1 MREWHIAG
9 GRTLPIGER
18 TLVMG
23 ILNVTP
29 DSFSD
34 GGEFFSLDKA
44 LAHAEQMIAEGADI
58 IDVGGESTR
67 PGDAAVVSAEE
78 EIGRVLPIIE
88 ELAKRFD
95 VPISIDTT
103 KASVAR
109 AALDAGAAI
118 VNDISALRF
127 EPKIADV
134 VGESGA
140 GLVLMHSR
148 GTPGAL
154 HNLPP
159 VDNIIE
165 EVTNCLRTSIQVA
178 EQRGVKRE
186 SIVIDPGIGFGK
198 SQEQNI
204 ELITK
209 LDQLITALPDFP
221 LLIGTSRK
229 SFIGRLLADADGT
242 PAQVEERLHGS
253 LATMTAAILKGAH
266 IVRVHDVKAAAEAAR
281 VTDAINM
288 TEPRAKEDDGKKA
301 PLRAPAQGQSS
312 NTKRIRVASS
322 SVVSLGYDAEKQIL
336 EIEFVGGSVYQYFDV
351 PASIYKA
358 LMNAGSK
365 GTFVNTRVKGHYDF
379 SQL

>member
-1 MREWHIAG
+1 MLFGYHRFMREWNIAG
-9 GRTLPIGER
+9 GRTLPIGQR

-44 LAHAEQMIAEGADI
+44 LAHAEQMIAEGADL

-67 PGDAAVVSAEE
+67 PGGAAIVSAGEE
-78 EIGRVLPIIE
+78 LQRVLPVITQ
-88 ELAKRFD
+88 LAKRFD

-127 EPKIADV
+127 EPEIANEV
-134 VGESGA
+134 AKSGA

-154 HNLPP
+154 HGLPP
-159 VDNIIE
+159 VADIIE
-165 EVTNCLRTSIQVA
+165 EVTSSLRNSIEIA

-204 ELITK
+204 ELIAK
-209 LDQLITALPDFP
+209 LDQLVAAFPDFP
-221 LLIGTSRK
+221 LLVGTSRK
-229 SFIGRLLADADGT
+229 SFLGRILADENGNPAPADQRFH
-242 PAQVEERLHGS
+242 AS
-253 LATMTAAILKGAH
+253 LASMTAAILKGAN
-266 IVRVHDVKAAAEAAR
+266 IVRLHDVRAALETIKTA
-281 VTDAINM
+281 DAI
-288 TEPRAKEDDGKKA
+288 KIGF
-301 PLRAPAQGQSS
+301 G
-312 NTKRIRVASS
+312 
-322 SVVSLGYDAEKQIL
+322 LG
-336 EIEFVGGSVYQYFDV
+336 
-351 PASIYKA
+351 
-358 LMNAGSK
+358 N
-365 GTFVNTRVKGHYDF
+365 
-379 SQL
+379 

>member
-1 MREWHIAG
+1 MIRNWHIAN

-34 GGEFFSLDKA
+34 GGEFFSLYKA
-44 LAHAEQMIAEGADI
+44 IAHAEQMIAEGADI

-67 PGDAAVVSAEE
+67 PGGAAIVSAAEE
-78 EIGRVLPIIE
+78 QSRVLPIIR
-88 ELAKRFD
+88 ELVKRST

-127 EPKIADV
+127 DPQLADEV
-134 VGESGA
+134 AKSGA

-154 HNLPP
+154 HGLPP
-159 VDNIIE
+159 VADIVE
-165 EVTNCLRTSIQVA
+165 EVISSLRSSIALA

-204 ELITK
+204 ELIAK
-209 LDQLITALPDFP
+209 LDQLVAAFPDFP

-229 SFIGRLLADADGT
+229 SFIGRILADATGN
-242 PAQVEERLHGS
+242 PAPSDERLHG
-253 LATMTAAILKGAH
+253 TMASSAIAVLKGAH
-266 IVRVHDVKAAAEAAR
+266 IVRVHDVKAAVETVR
-281 VTDAINM
+281 VADAIGICQ
-288 TEPRAKEDDGKKA
+288 AD
-301 PLRAPAQGQSS
+301 
-312 NTKRIRVASS
+312 
-322 SVVSLGYDAEKQIL
+322 
-336 EIEFVGGSVYQYFDV
+336 
-351 PASIYKA
+351 
-358 LMNAGSK
+358 
-365 GTFVNTRVKGHYDF
+365 
-379 SQL
+379 